1 MGFDD
6 QTSAGAPLINV
17 LDDDVKALS
26 VCTKPK
32 IGSSDT
38 DDRKTRHFML
48 NNVLEAH
55 YYIFI
60 RFCSVKLAIFEV
72 HIYMTTKKH
81 FFCNNIGVLCT
92 TSSGSL

>member
-6 QTSAGAPLINV
+6 QTSGGAPLINV

-38 DDRKTRHFML
+38 DDRETRHFM
-48 NNVLEAH
+48 
-55 YYIFI
+55 
-60 RFCSVKLAIFEV
+60 
-72 HIYMTTKKH
+72 
-81 FFCNNIGVLCT
+81 
-92 TSSGSL
+92 